1 MGSIQAA
8 NVGKTDPAKDK
19 FSFIAAIQNNRLTR
33 TSGRRKLHNPD
44 SNDLL
49 E

>member
-8 NVGKTDPAKDK
+8 NVAKTYPAKDK
-19 FSFIAAIQNNRLTR
+19 SSFIAVIQNNWSIR
-33 TSGRRKLHNPD
+33 TSGRRKLQNQD
-44 SNDLL
+44 SNDLV